1 MHYNNWFY
9 LKIRSLLPK
18 IIESRIIFSS
28 LFIFFNVIWAFSPVL
43 VLEWSNPINSLPKHL
58 VFFDTE
64 NDRLP
69 EIAVAINPNRVILFS
84 NTGDSVLWSF
94 RSPYPVSKLAVLQRG
109 RESNPLL
116 MVAASP
122 YLYGINGAGKI
133 SWNLF
138 FPGINDKAIT
148 WLATRNFGPSPGEEI
163 MAIAGDFIFF
173 IEAESK
179 SMTKFKLPFLPKQ
192 VEISNLDGDDY
203 EEVLVSNFD
212 KLISVKAGSGIQL
225 DLPLNNLNHEVN
237 RGFDI
242 YDFNS
247 DRSSEIISITQNR
260 TDSTQ
265 SELNSSV
272 TCFSAIGK
280 VLWQSSLGRM
290 MPRAIRVF
298 RSEIFIGGTSASGQE
313 NLIKMDRTGKIIKTI
328 YLAKEEL
335 PRLIYSPVAKFN
347 TNSIDLQDFY
357 SLGNFI
363 LAEMGW
369 STENEVRTTYLKL
382 FSSNL
387 DEINLASPDY
397 FSNLNIIT
405 SDRNQKILSLYFN
418 SINGDTLDDLI
429 VLREDN
435 QEYAIDCFINRT
447 DILSRAESEML
458 NSYRSALELN
468 NPTIA
473 TRYKQRAEIL
483 GANLGNLNYALRTE
497 NSMSRE
503 WNNRFKLGFL
513 RTILITIGLV
523 FLIGGLGIVLVRPI
537 IKRIV
542 WRKAQVE
549 AKSVPTVVKIATDL
563 IALNHNYIVKGN
575 RTGAYNRLKEIINKY
590 SLNADQDLKIVSRQ
604 QFSSDTRS
612 PVKPG
617 QDDFLIPY
625 NRFIKRLHQETR
637 IVNLAAIIK
646 KICYNILNE
655 KSQIRELLLN
665 RNDYKM
671 NHLNE
676 ITQTSNS
683 NLAVSF
689 FYLVNVDFPD
699 IYRHS
704 RFFWDSRLYNWFE
717 HVCTDHLRYAKSYA
731 HFVFDYETA
740 TEWNRKLVI
749 HLISDSE
756 ESIDF
761 DRKDLHLVSEFEDIK
776 ANYQDYVVMP
786 DKEQVL
792 YYPGEKIWIKVFDLL
807 SILSSII
814 GFK

>member
-1 MHYNNWFY
+1 
-9 LKIRSLLPK
+9 
-18 IIESRIIFSS
+18 
-28 LFIFFNVIWAFSPVL
+28 
-43 VLEWSNPINSLPKHL
+43 
-58 VFFDTE
+58 
-64 NDRLP
+64 
-69 EIAVAINPNRVILFS
+69 
-84 NTGDSVLWSF
+84 
-94 RSPYPVSKLAVLQRG
+94 
-109 RESNPLL
+109 
-116 MVAASP
+116 
-122 YLYGINGAGKI
+122 
-133 SWNLF
+133 
-138 FPGINDKAIT
+138 
-148 WLATRNFGPSPGEEI
+148 
-163 MAIAGDFIFF
+163 
-173 IEAESK
+173 
-179 SMTKFKLPFLPKQ
+179 
-192 VEISNLDGDDY
+192 
-203 EEVLVSNFD
+203 
-212 KLISVKAGSGIQL
+212 
-225 DLPLNNLNHEVN
+225 
-237 RGFDI
+237 
-242 YDFNS
+242 
-247 DRSSEIISITQNR
+247 
-260 TDSTQ
+260 
-265 SELNSSV
+265 
-272 TCFSAIGK
+272 
-280 VLWQSSLGRM
+280 
-290 MPRAIRVF
+290 
-298 RSEIFIGGTSASGQE
+298 
-313 NLIKMDRTGKIIKTI
+313 
-328 YLAKEEL
+328 
-335 PRLIYSPVAKFN
+335 
-347 TNSIDLQDFY
+347 
-357 SLGNFI
+357 
-363 LAEMGW
+363 
-369 STENEVRTTYLKL
+369 
-382 FSSNL
+382 
-387 DEINLASPDY
+387 
-397 FSNLNIIT
+397 
-405 SDRNQKILSLYFN
+405 
-418 SINGDTLDDLI
+418 
-429 VLREDN
+429 
-435 QEYAIDCFINRT
+435 
-447 DILSRAESEML
+447 
-458 NSYRSALELN
+458 
-468 NPTIA
+468 
-473 TRYKQRAEIL
+473 
-483 GANLGNLNYALRTE
+483 
-497 NSMSRE
+497 MSRE